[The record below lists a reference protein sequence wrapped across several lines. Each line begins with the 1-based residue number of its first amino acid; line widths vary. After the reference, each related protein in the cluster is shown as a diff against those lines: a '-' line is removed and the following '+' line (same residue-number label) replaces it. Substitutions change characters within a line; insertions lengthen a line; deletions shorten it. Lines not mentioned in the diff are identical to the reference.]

1 MNSCHVGPVFLLR
14 CVSHVILKSI
24 SDLIAGSQI
33 AQFRFLPFVDD
44 VVCSE
49 DWIQGVEAAGSFLLG
64 WVGCDRAAVRTC
76 VTEGLTCPSES
87 CLLIPICASPNA
99 CASMREVVY
108 LSSGERKMNK
118 VRLLTPRG

>member
-24 SDLIAGSQI
+24 SDLVAGSPI
-33 AQFRFLPFVDD
+33 AQFRFLPLVDD

-64 WVGCDRAAVRTC
+64 WLGCDRAAVRTC
-76 VTEGLTCPSES
+76 VTEGLTCLTES

-99 CASMREVVY
+99 CASMWEVVY

-118 VRLLTPRG
+118 VRDS